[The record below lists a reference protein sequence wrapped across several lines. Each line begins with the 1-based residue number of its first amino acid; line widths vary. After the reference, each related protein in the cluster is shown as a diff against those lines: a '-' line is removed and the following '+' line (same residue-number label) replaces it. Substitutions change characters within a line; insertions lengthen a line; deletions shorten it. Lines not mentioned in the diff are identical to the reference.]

1 MVVVMHMSALKNT
14 FVWSPT
20 HIQGLSVRGEQ
31 VAPVITKQDVTEI
44 LPGLDVWDMWPLAL
58 RDGHNAIL
66 NGATLWFALTAAQFP
81 DPVERH
87 AYARIR
93 LLVQTGKVWKDA
105 GMLFEVGFAPG
116 SRDWSGSAIFDPDT
130 AQVTLFFTAA
140 GRAGEASHTVEQR
153 LFITTGTLK
162 TESDLPRIVGWSTPH
177 EFIKSDD
184 DIYVLANQAEGIPG
198 QVKAFRDPAYFRDP
212 ADGHEYVLFAASYKQ
227 SVHQHNGM
235 IGIARAQDKAFVN
248 WSLLAPLVVA
258 DGLCN
263 ELERPHVV
271 MHKGLYYVFWSTQAS
286 VFAPN
291 GPVGP
296 TGLYGMVGESLFGPY
311 RLLNGSGLVLAN
323 PPQEPFQAYS
333 WWVMGDL
340 SVTSFVDYWGL
351 QGRALAQYPD
361 LVRAQFGGVPAPFV
375 RLWLEDDRAG
385 VEQ

>member
-1 MVVVMHMSALKNT
+1 MVVSQLTDTVL
-14 FVWSPT
+14 WSPA
-20 HIQGLSVRGEQ
+20 HIQALSVRADM
-31 VAPVITKQDVTEI
+31 VAPVITKQDVAEI

-58 RDGHNAIL
+58 RDGQTATL
-66 NGATLWFALTAAQFP
+66 NGAVLWFALTAPQFP

-87 AYARIR
+87 AHARIR
-93 LLVQTGKVWKDA
+93 LLVQTGAVWKDA
-105 GMLFEVGFAPG
+105 GMIFESGFAPG
-116 SRDWSGSAIFDPDT
+116 SRDWSGSAIFDPQT

-140 GRAGEASHTVEQR
+140 GRADEVRHTVEQR
-153 LFITTGTLK
+153 LFITTGRLETGA
-162 TESDLPRIVGWSTPH
+162 SLPRIVGWSTPH

-184 DIYVLANQAEGIPG
+184 DIYVLANQAEGLPG

-212 ADGHEYVLFAASYKQ
+212 ADGHEYVLFAASYKP

-248 WSLLAPLVVA
+248 WSLLPPLVLA

-286 VFAPN
+286 VFSPE

-296 TGLYGMVGESLFGPY
+296 TGLYGMVGRSLFGPY
-311 RLLNGSGLVLAN
+311 QLLNGSGLVLAN

-351 QGRALAQYPD
+351 EGRVLAQHPE
-361 LVRAQFGGVPAPFV
+361 LVRTQFGGVPAPFV
-375 RLWLEDDRAG
+375 RLWLEGDRAG
-385 VEQ
+385 GGQ